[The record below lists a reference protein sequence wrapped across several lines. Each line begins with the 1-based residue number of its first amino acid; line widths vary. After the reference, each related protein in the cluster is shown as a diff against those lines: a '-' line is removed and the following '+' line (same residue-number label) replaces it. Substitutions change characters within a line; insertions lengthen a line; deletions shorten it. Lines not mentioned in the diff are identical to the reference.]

1 MVKNSPSSKKLII
14 LDLQKYCM
22 EIAVNSP
29 PVSPI
34 INTYVTMINLS
45 KLQNSQLYVTI
56 KLTPDFIW
64 ILHLFS

>member
-29 PVSPI
+29 PVSPHH
-34 INTYVTMINLS
+34 Y
-45 KLQNSQLYVTI
+45 
-56 KLTPDFIW
+56 
-64 ILHLFS
+64 HLRYHDKFVKTAEFTVVRYY